1 MPGALTG
8 CRWQRFSARTLA
20 TVTRRREKCTTLIMV
35 VHLVHIT
42 TESLVEMDRKKKAQ
56 EDLDLAS
63 FK

>member
-1 MPGALTG
+1 
-8 CRWQRFSARTLA
+8 
-20 TVTRRREKCTTLIMV
+20 MV